1 MTTSLHLPPAAGPL
15 AGNQARTEDE
25 RANEPD
31 ALPLGLIQMFSSAG
45 SALPP
50 MEQLQR
56 RLVDEARRED
66 LIDIAY
72 RTVDTP
78 IGQLLLAATP
88 KGMVRWAFALED
100 HDAVLADLAVRISPR
115 VLHTPR
121 LFDEAAAQLEQ
132 YFAARR
138 TRFEL
143 PVDLRLT
150 QGFRRQVVEHLAD
163 VAYGTTASYG
173 SIAVAL
179 GRPAAARAVGTACAR
194 NPLPVLLPCHRVVR
208 SDGSVGH
215 YLGGTAAKH
224 ALLNLEG
231 AT

>member
-1 MTTSLHLPPAAGPL
+1 MTTSLQLPPVAGL
-15 AGNQARTEDE
+15 LGGNQAHTNDE

-31 ALPLGLIQMFSSAG
+31 ALPLELIQMFSGAG
-45 SALPP
+45 SARPP

-115 VLHTPR
+115 MLHTPR

-143 PVDLRLT
+143 RPVA
-150 QGFRRQVVEHLAD
+150 GHRQ
-163 VAYGTTASYG
+163 
-173 SIAVAL
+173 
-179 GRPAAARAVGTACAR
+179 
-194 NPLPVLLPCHRVVR
+194 
-208 SDGSVGH
+208 
-215 YLGGTAAKH
+215 
-224 ALLNLEG
+224 
-231 AT
+231 